1 MDMGHEEKFPDGD
14 AWAATITDDFKSKAT
29 RQTEMPLTSAAPASG
44 RAKTTYETFAN
55 LDLTKLGM

>member
-1 MDMGHEEKFPDGD
+1 MGTEEKFPDGD

-29 RQTEMPLTSAAPASG
+29 RQTEMPLSSITPANS
-44 RAKTTYETFAN
+44 RSKTTYETFAN

>member
-1 MDMGHEEKFPDGD
+1 MGHEEKFPDGD

-29 RQTEMPLTSAAPASG
+29 RQSELPLTSITPTNRS
-44 RAKTTYETFAN
+44 KTSYETFAN